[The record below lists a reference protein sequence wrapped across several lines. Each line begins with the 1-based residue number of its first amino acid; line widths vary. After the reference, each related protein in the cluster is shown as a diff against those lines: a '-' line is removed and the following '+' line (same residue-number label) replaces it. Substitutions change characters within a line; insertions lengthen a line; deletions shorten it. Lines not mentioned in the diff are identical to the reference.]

1 MPWAAIMWLLILM
14 KAIAPITAI
23 MIMNMTLTL
32 ETAIVAEY
40 CTLWYYKYLCGKE

>member
-23 MIMNMTLTL
+23 IIIIGTL
-32 ETAIVAEY
+32 ETAIVAE
-40 CTLWYYKYLCGKE
+40 

>member
-1 MPWAAIMWLLILM
+1 MWILMGM
-14 KAIAPITAI
+14 KAIATIYAMVIII
-23 MIMNMTLTL
+23 MAL